1 MFESECVHGVPFWLR
16 FPFRSF
22 LDLHGDIMGNILF
35 GIIFIVGGL
44 SGNLALRG
52 TNSGPALAAVGAG
65 LLIWGI
71 VQVSKSRS
79 QQD

>member
-1 MFESECVHGVPFWLR
+1 
-16 FPFRSF
+16 
-22 LDLHGDIMGNILF
+22 MGNVLF
-35 GIIFIVGGL
+35 GIVFIVGGL
-44 SGNLALRG
+44 SGNLALLG

>member
-1 MFESECVHGVPFWLR
+1 MVYVKRILEGLIVSIQWL
-16 FPFRSF
+16 
-22 LDLHGDIMGNILF
+22 LNLLGNVMGNILF

-79 QQD
+79 SQE

>member
-1 MFESECVHGVPFWLR
+1 VYLIRFRHPVSLR
-16 FPFRSF
+16 LFSNI
-22 LDLHGDIMGNILF
+22 HGDIMGNIIF
-35 GIIFIVGGL
+35 GIIFIIGGL

-71 VQVSKSRS
+71 VQVSKGRA

>member
-1 MFESECVHGVPFWLR
+1 MYVVPFWLR

-22 LDLHGDIMGNILF
+22 LGLHGGIMGNVLF

-71 VQVSKSRS
+71 VQVFKSRS